1 MNQEKKAYDAIV
13 VSHTHWDREWYL
25 TFEEFRYWLVQGMD
39 KLLETMERKPG
50 YRFMLDGQV
59 IPLLDYLAIRPEQ
72 EETLKRL
79 IRADRLQVGPWYIQ
93 PDEFLVS
100 GEALIRNLILGD
112 RIARLF
118 GRTMKEGYLPD
129 SFGHIAQLP
138 QVLQGFGIETLFV
151 MRGAD
156 LAVEAA
162 GAFDFLWE
170 APDGSRVFT
179 HVMETG
185 YCSGAFLCDDPAIPS
200 FPMLELQ
207 ERGRLPQEE
216 PLVKLLHL
224 IAEWSS
230 TETILI
236 PNGCDHLEPQTEIL
250 EVIRRLNERLPDVR
264 LRQGTLAEYVE
275 AVKRADPRLSL
286 VRGELRTCKY
296 QPVLSGV
303 YSARMYLK
311 QRNAL
316 LQTLLE
322 RYAEPL
328 AAIARLYGRDFSPF
342 VWKAWELVLQNQAHD
357 SICGTGID
365 AVHREMLMRYDQA
378 EAIVRQVI
386 RDALRTVGA
395 QMVANPSS
403 LDREILLLAFNP
415 SSQPREEEIVVEVE
429 PHLPSLVGKRDPV
442 PGISTLDLENCTLL
456 DPHGNIIPFT
466 VRGERLVSEDVLN
479 HVKHLR
485 KRLIAFQAALPP
497 LGFKLFRLV
506 PDGKAEPG
514 AGSLIVDEHTLE
526 NEFYRVS
533 IQSDGT
539 LTLLDKENDQT
550 YAGLCFIEDSG
561 DAGDEYNYSPPPR
574 QQVLTSQGNAAS
586 VQVVEDLPWK
596 GVLRIRLTL
605 QLPKGLTEDRQ
616 GRSDEKVDCPVTVL
630 VSLQRGIKRVDIA
643 VEVENN
649 ARDHRLRVGFPLG
662 FSPDHSIAEDSF
674 WVVRRPT
681 RPPESEGWIE
691 KPANTHPQKTFVTA
705 ENHNGGMAILNR
717 GLAEYEVTEEG
728 TIFLTLLRGVGWLSR
743 DDLSTRRG
751 HAGPPYETPDAQC
764 IGRHRFEFGIYTYKR
779 GWEEARVL
787 ETAHAF
793 TAPPTGV
800 RLTELNNGIL
810 PAELSFITVEPAGLA
825 LSAVKPAEDGDGI
838 IVRVYNP
845 TAHSLT
851 GIIKSWWKISRA
863 ESVCLDESFQE
874 EIPVSPRGV
883 PVMLKSGEIKTLRL
897 DVVR

>member
-1 MNQEKKAYDAIV
+1 MNREKKVYDVIV

-39 KLLETMERKPG
+39 KLLEIMEREPG

-59 IPLLDYLAIRPEQ
+59 IPLLDYLAIRPER
-72 EETLKRL
+72 EETLKEL
-79 IRADRLQVGPWYIQ
+79 IRSDRLQVGPWYIQ

-100 GEALIRNLILGD
+100 GEAMIRNLILGN

-118 GRTMKEGYLPD
+118 GKTMKEGYLPD

-138 QVLQGFGIETLFV
+138 QILQGFGIETLFI

-185 YCSGAFLCDDPAIPS
+185 YCSGAFLCDDPTVPS

-216 PLVKLLHL
+216 PLVNLLHL
-224 IAEWSS
+224 ITEWST

-236 PNGCDHLEPQTEIL
+236 PNGCDHLEPQAEIL
-250 EVIRRLNERLPDVR
+250 EVLRRLNERLPDAR
-264 LRQGTLAEYVE
+264 LRQGTLTEYVD
-275 AVKRADPRLSL
+275 AVQQAGPRLSL

-311 QRNAL
+311 QKNTL

-328 AAIARLYGRDFSPF
+328 TALARLYGRDFSPF

-378 EAIVRQVI
+378 EAIARQVI
-386 RDALRTVGA
+386 QDALRTVGA
-395 QMVANPSS
+395 QTATASSS
-403 LDREILLLAFNP
+403 LDREIPILVFNP
-415 SSQPREEEIVVEVE
+415 CPQPRQEEIIVEVE
-429 PHLPSLVGKRDPV
+429 PQLPSPVGKRDPV
-442 PGISTLDLENCTLL
+442 SDNRILDLQSCALL
-456 DPHGNIIPFT
+456 DPRGNNLPFA
-466 VRGERLVSEDVLN
+466 VWGEKLVSEDVLN

-485 KRLIAFQAALPP
+485 KKLVSFQAYLPP

-506 PDGKAEPG
+506 PDGKAE
-514 AGSLIVDEHTLE
+514 AETDSLIVDEHTLE
-526 NEFYRVS
+526 NEFYRVHV
-533 IQSDGT
+533 QSDGT
-539 LTLLDKENDQT
+539 FTLLDKENDQT
-550 YAGLCFIEDSG
+550 YNGLCFIEDSG

-574 QQVLTSQGNAAS
+574 QQVLTSQGSDTS
-586 VQVVEDLPWK
+586 VQVAEDLPWK
-596 GVLRIRLTL
+596 GTLRIRLTL

-616 GRSDEKVDCPVTVL
+616 GRSDEKVDCPITVL

-643 VEVENN
+643 LEVENN

-662 FSPDHSIAEDSF
+662 FSPDHSLAEDSF

-681 RPPESEGWIE
+681 RPPDSGGWIE
-691 KPANTHPQKTFVTA
+691 KPANTHPQKTFVAA
-705 ENHNGGMAILNR
+705 EDNNGGVAVLNR

-743 DDLSTRRG
+743 DDLSTRHG
-751 HAGPPYETPDAQC
+751 HAGPPYKTPDAQC
-764 IGRHRFEFGIYTYKR
+764 IGRHRFEFGIYTYKG
-779 GWEEARVL
+779 GWEEAWVR

-793 TAPPTGV
+793 SAPPIGV
-800 RLTELNNGIL
+800 RLTELENGAL
-810 PAELSFITVEPAGLA
+810 PAEFSLLSVEPAGLA

-838 IVRVYNP
+838 IVRLYNP
-845 TAHSLT
+845 TERPLSGTLRT
-851 GIIKSWWKISRA
+851 GWKISRA
-863 ESVCLDESFQE
+863 ESVGLDEIHQGD
-874 EIPVSPRGV
+874 IPVSPQSV
-883 PVMLKSGEIKTLRL
+883 PVALKSGEIKTVKLTFAP
-897 DVVR
+897 